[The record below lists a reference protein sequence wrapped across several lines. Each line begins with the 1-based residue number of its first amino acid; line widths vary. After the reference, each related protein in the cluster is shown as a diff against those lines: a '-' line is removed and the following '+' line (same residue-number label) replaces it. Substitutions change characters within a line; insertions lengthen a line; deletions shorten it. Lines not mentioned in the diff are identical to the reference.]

1 MWGAAPH
8 PDYGERNICASPPR
22 APTVRE
28 LYMRGFTPHPD
39 RRWYGHRPYPDRGGI
54 HPTSRA
60 CFGKKR
66 PKNPKK
72 PNCGG
77 FILSSIDSEQGCRRQ
92 PCFVFWQSNSNFIVS
107 LPNASKGREGATV
120 PAVAALTLPRPAQ
133 GREKDNSFPPL
144 CIPPF
149 L

>member
-1 MWGAAPH
+1 MRGSA
-8 PDYGERNICASPPR
+8 PR
-22 APTVRE
+22 APTCGDKYVGRCPTPRLWGKE
-28 LYMRGFTPHPD
+28 YMRGSASRSDHAVVYMRGFTPHPD
-39 RRWYGHRPYPDRGGI
+39 LG
-54 HPTSRA
+54 SF
-60 CFGKKR
+60 FGKKR